1 MRMRIQELAESADII
16 VTTYAMLKDDKT
28 TFNRIKWDRVVL
40 DEMQEIRSSTTDHA
54 RACEKLLCDCRW
66 MVSGTPLYTSID
78 DLNGE
83 LAFLGVLPFCAS
95 DQSDGFWSMHVSKPF
110 QRRKPEAL
118 QQLNC
123 LLKGIM
129 IRHSKSQTYVDGA
142 SILDLPESSTRR
154 VPVEMTDSEKYL
166 YQCKFRGVM
175 LGVCFRVLA
184 PL

>member
-1 MRMRIQELAESADII
+1 MRMRIQELAASADII
-16 VTTYAMLKDDKT
+16 VTTYAMLKDDKS

-95 DQSDGFWSMHVSKPF
+95 DSIDGFWSMCVSKPF
-110 QRRKPEAL
+110 QKRKPEAL

-123 LLKGIM
+123 LLKGVM
-129 IRHSKSQTYVDGA
+129 IRHSKSQTYVDGT

-154 VPVEMTDSEKYL
+154 VAVEMTDSEKYL
-166 YQCKFRGVM
+166 YQCTY
-175 LGVCFRVLA
+175 
-184 PL
+184 